1 MTDASFVYW
10 KAPFKGPGT
19 PLPSRHAVPFV
30 PRVAHLTTV
39 HHPFDPRIFWKECGT
54 LREAGFAVHLVA
66 QHTRSE
72 RRRGISIEALPPIE
86 GRYRRVWLQP
96 EVYRKARALGA
107 EFYHIHDPE
116 LIPLAFLL
124 KRTTGARVVYD
135 MHEDYGR
142 WKGPVE
148 GRLLR
153 ALERWC
159 FSWVDHVIIS
169 DEAYR
174 HIADSAK
181 APVTLIAN
189 YFKPPDGVPAPE
201 TSRPSL
207 KALRLVYGGVLSEER
222 GLFNLLDLAHRIK
235 REGKGWKVHLSGVCY
250 REGVRRRAE
259 EYIRA
264 KGLEGTVE
272 RTGWK
277 AYVPWPEL
285 LAGYENAHVGLAL
298 WEPHA
303 DLVQKIPTK
312 FYEYLHYGLPIL
324 CSDFPLW
331 RRFVEAHECG
341 AVVPPKDARAALRVL
356 KAWSENPAQYRRL
369 AQNAREAAEAYRW
382 AEMGERLVA
391 LYRRL
396 LR

>member
-1 MTDASFVYW
+1 M
-10 KAPFKGPGT
+10 PGPPILDT
-19 PLPSRHAVPFV
+19 QTILLVH
-30 PRVAHLTTV
+30 RVTHLTTV

-66 QHTRSE
+66 QHERSE
-72 RRRGISIEALPPIE
+72 VRRGISIEALPPIE

-96 EVYRKARALGA
+96 EVYRKAQALQAGL
-107 EFYHIHDPE
+107 YHIHDPE
-116 LIPLAFLL
+116 LIPLAYVL
-124 KRTTGARVVYD
+124 KRMTGTRVVYD
-135 MHEDYGR
+135 VHEDYGR

-153 ALERWC
+153 TLERWC

-174 HIADSAK
+174 GIAESAK

-189 YFKPPDGVPAPE
+189 YFKAPKEAPAPE
-201 TSRPSL
+201 IRKPPL
-207 KALRLVYGGVLSEER
+207 ENLRLVYGGVLSEER
-222 GLFNLLDLAHRIK
+222 GLFNLLDLAQRIK
-235 REGKGWKVHLSGVCY
+235 REGRNWTVHLTGVCY
-250 REGVRRRAE
+250 RERVRQRAE
-259 EYIRA
+259 ERIHT
-264 KGLEGTVE
+264 KGLEETVR
-272 RTGWK
+272 RTDWD

-285 LAGYENAHVGLAL
+285 LVGYENAHVGLAL

-331 RRFVEAHECG
+331 RRFVEAHRCG
-341 AVVPPKDARAALRVL
+341 AVVPPGDARAALRVL
-356 KAWSENPAQYRRL
+356 KDWSESPAQYQGL

-391 LYRRL
+391 LYRQL
-396 LR
+396 LC